1 MTNLMNSLSPTAMH
15 SLGWALLHFLWQGTA
30 LAALA
35 AGAMALCRRAAVRYA
50 IGVGAL
56 LLMVLAPLVTFVSYS
71 QPSYSQMFYSQPF
84 YPQSFNSQ
92 GHSGVAD
99 TAKSSPLAA
108 VAWPTARGRAAA
120 SGSTYLSSIERIA
133 LSSSDALPWL
143 VEAWLLGVAF
153 FSLRSAGGFFLLDRE
168 RRRQSSVVSPR
179 VLEICRMLQA
189 RIGLTRAI
197 SYCECKWLQAPAVIG
212 WFRPAVFLPVTAL
225 SGLSEDQ
232 LESVIAHEL
241 AHIQRLDPFV
251 NVFQVCVET
260 LLFILRSG
268 G

>member
-120 SGSTYLSSIERIA
+120 SGSTLPFFHRAHRPLLLRCSYRGWWRPGCSASHSSA
-133 LSSSDALPWL
+133 FVPPVDFSCSSANAADNPPS
-143 VEAWLLGVAF
+143 
-153 FSLRSAGGFFLLDRE
+153 
-168 RRRQSSVVSPR
+168 
-179 VLEICRMLQA
+179 
-189 RIGLTRAI
+189 
-197 SYCECKWLQAPAVIG
+197 
-212 WFRPAVFLPVTAL
+212 
-225 SGLSEDQ
+225 
-232 LESVIAHEL
+232 
-241 AHIQRLDPFV
+241 
-251 NVFQVCVET
+251 
-260 LLFILRSG
+260 
-268 G
+268 